1 MNQEEKRYK
10 KAQQRI
16 MSLQEVEQRKK
27 LLEKREQINS
37 KGSTVRETKGNKSK
51 KNRERKISYV
61 TPEERR
67 IYREKRMS
75 RPGLVDYLNKIFMI
89 AILLLSCHLVYIT
102 QDIHVVNNVLIEDY
116 EVLAWLA
123 EDDFTDNA
131 LYTWIK
137 YNFFEEEFPVQVEDV
152 IVKFKRPWSL
162 VFTIIDKT
170 LVGGALVEEEFVYYD
185 REGVV
190 LLKSVEQL
198 EDILFFEGFMV
209 ESAELYE
216 KIPVEDIEVFDNMV
230 ELSVLLDS
238 EGLALD
244 ELMHEENN
252 IIAKFAGIEIMFG
265 SGNYELKIKQLEPIL
280 QELEGQEGVLDL
292 KNYQSSDDMIT
303 FK

>member
-244 ELMHEENN
+244 ELRHEENN